1 MKKWFAYALTVLI
14 VAVAVPAL
22 ADVTVT
28 ATIDKTKDITVTETL
43 TKTKVVTIDVTTD
56 LLLEGAAEV
65 SAVVNVTN
73 VGNTV
78 DRNDRVVN
86 EEFPTTTGIS
96 RRATL
101 GASVNDNAGILGL
114 NQDVGNMVNQANV
127 VSFGLTDSPTTF
139 IEAQAAVDQ
148 TNTTNTVFQDESE
161 TFNSEN
167 PIFDRSATI
176 GGEGGSIN
184 NNSGIVGVNQNAGNM
199 NNQTNAVALAVGLNA
214 FVALSETDLGQTNSA
229 NVVEETATFK
239 FDLIQGSI
247 TGNAGIVGVNQSSGN
262 MNNQASAVSMAVR
275 TSSVSLSS
283 VPGQ

>member
-1 MKKWFAYALTVLI
+1 MNKWVAFALTVLI

-28 ATIDKTKDITVTETL
+28 ATIDKIKDKTVIETL
-43 TKTKVVTIDVTTD
+43 RKTKVVTINVTAD
-56 LLLEGAAEV
+56 LLLQGAAEV
-65 SAVVNVTN
+65 EAVVNVRN
-73 VGNTV
+73 ERNRV

-96 RRATL
+96 RHATL

-127 VSFGLTDSPTTF
+127 VSFGLTDSPTAFT
-139 IEAQAAVDQ
+139 EAQAAVDQ
-148 TNTTNTVFQDESE
+148 RNTANTVFQDESE
-161 TFNSEN
+161 TFSSTN

-184 NNSGIVGVNQNAGNM
+184 RNSGIVGVNQNAGNM

-214 FVALSETDLGQTNSA
+214 FVALSEADLGQFNSG
-229 NVVEETATFK
+229 NEVEEVATFK
-239 FDLIQGSI
+239 FDLIQNSI

-275 TSSVSLSS
+275 TSTVSLSS